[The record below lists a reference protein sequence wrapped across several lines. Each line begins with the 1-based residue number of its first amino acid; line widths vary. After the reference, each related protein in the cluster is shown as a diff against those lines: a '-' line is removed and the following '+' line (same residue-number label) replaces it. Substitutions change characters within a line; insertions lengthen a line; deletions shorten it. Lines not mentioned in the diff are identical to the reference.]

1 MHTLIALAAEF
12 EILLPPHVQQM
23 IDLTG
28 AADAKPTWF
37 DRDAGVTKG
46 SKEFA
51 KLVARLLELGGARR
65 IAVA

>member
-1 MHTLIALAAEF
+1 
-12 EILLPPHVQQM
+12 M